1 MGSCFSKINND
12 DDISAPYSEFHNGNY
27 RKVQNVDYHSYF
39 GDFDRQMSNERCINR
54 MNQKPL
60 CFFGKDCTRQNQ
72 KHFDVF
78 SHDEFDYN
86 GVRASKN
93 DSLKKYP
100 DGNSSQS
107 HLGGGCAQIVH
118 PRPDSF
124 LDERM
129 VRNAGLALITCNG
142 SIVLVIEKTGKLNFP
157 SGELEK
163 NETSLGCAIRE
174 AGEELGI
181 QKKQGVM
188 YEFHSGISQN
198 IMTFVK
204 THHHLSKTVIYVLCH
219 KQSSDWFSKNFSPN
233 SECSAIVM
241 MSIPDFIRNVEQT
254 PHYFR
259 FPESMTQF
267 VAQLKQQI

>member
-1 MGSCFSKINND
+1 MGSCFSKPNND
-12 DDISAPYSEFHNGNY
+12 DNISAPYSKSLN
-27 RKVQNVDYHSYF
+27 NVDYHYYF
-39 GDFDRQMSNERCINR
+39 GDFDKQKSNERCVNI

-60 CFFGKDCTRQNQ
+60 CFFGKDCTRQNK
-72 KHFDVF
+72 KHHDEF

-86 GVRASKN
+86 GVCASRN
-93 DSLKKYP
+93 DSLKKYH
-100 DGNSSQS
+100 DSNSSQS

-124 LDERM
+124 LDEKM

-142 SIVLVIEKTGKLNFP
+142 SIVLVIDKKGKQNFP
-157 SGELEK
+157 SGKLEK

-181 QKKQGVM
+181 QENQQVLDV
-188 YEFHSGISQN
+188 FHTGISQN

-204 THHHLSKTVIYVLCH
+204 QHRDSSKTVIYVLCH
-219 KQSSDWFSKNFSPN
+219 KQSSDWFSVNFRRN

-241 MSIPDFIRNVEQT
+241 MSIPDFIRNVEQM
-254 PHYFR
+254 PNGFR

-267 VAQLKQQI
+267 VAQLKQQMRI

>member
-1 MGSCFSKINND
+1 MPGSN
-12 DDISAPYSEFHNGNY
+12 
-27 RKVQNVDYHSYF
+27 
-39 GDFDRQMSNERCINR
+39 
-54 MNQKPL
+54 
-60 CFFGKDCTRQNQ
+60 FFPM
-72 KHFDVF
+72 
-78 SHDEFDYN
+78 
-86 GVRASKN
+86 
-93 DSLKKYP
+93 DSL
-100 DGNSSQS
+100 DN
-107 HLGGGCAQIVH
+107 ARIVI
-118 PRPDSF
+118 DS
-124 LDERM
+124 
-129 VRNAGLALITCNG
+129 AHH
-142 SIVLVIEKTGKLNFP
+142 
-157 SGELEK
+157 
-163 NETSLGCAIRE
+163 ETHE
-174 AGEELGI
+174 
-181 QKKQGVM
+181 GVM